1 MQAGLTP
8 YPTHADISPMAW
20 RIDEEVVRGEIDNTV
35 EGQTTG
41 RIWLAGRAEPLSLD
55 LVGDCWRDLAGTRLA
70 FQNPSPVAGENC
82 AEIESSQKGVI
93 GDMTASRK
101 ARVPLVGTDE
111 MCEIHKNG
119 GEIPCEWKNVLYLEW
134 FSEINGRVVIET
146 TDFKLDVSPHQW
158 TMDVDGEEAQKLA
171 NLNAMRDFMAQVI
184 RRREPSEGEEDYSD
198 GMDEFAWEQRLK
210 DSDRLSDAYQE
221 VLEKYMEDSDSERK
235 EAFVMGWDGLL
246 DEMAERDEAHARGE
260 AGDAAIDATG
270 RLDFDQADEDFDFSQ
285 TDELFGKYEKH
296 PLQVRAQELA
306 LRAMDVVSGES
317 GQGSPSYLL
326 ISNLLQVSGKLA
338 GALNDR
344 SSGYEPETGYVLA
357 ILKRCLNW
365 LNEAVGACQELM
377 TCEEDADQ
385 LAALAHIRSTIFEI
399 RDGITE
405 LRRELK

>member
-1 MQAGLTP
+1 
-8 YPTHADISPMAW
+8 MAW
-20 RIDEEVVRGEIDNTV
+20 RIDEAVVRGEIDNTV

-41 RIWLAGRAEPLSLD
+41 RIWLAGRDEPLTLE

-70 FQNPSPVAGENC
+70 FQNRSPVAGEDS
-82 AEIESSQKGVI
+82 AEIETHQKGIV

-101 ARVPLVGTDE
+101 ARVPLVGDGE
-111 MCEIHKNG
+111 MCEIHKSG

-146 TDFKLDVSPHQW
+146 TEFKLDVSPHEW
-158 TMDVDGEEAQKLA
+158 TMDVDDEEAQKLA

-184 RRREPSEGEEDYSD
+184 RRREPSEDEENDYSD
-198 GMDEFAWEQRLK
+198 RMDEFAWEQRLK
-210 DSDRLSDAYQE
+210 ESDRLTAAYQE
-221 VLEKYMEDSDSERK
+221 VLEKYMEDSDCERK

-246 DEMAERDEAHARGE
+246 EEMAERDEANTRDDSDE
-260 AGDAAIDATG
+260 PAIDAGG
-270 RLDFDQADEDFDFSQ
+270 RLDFDDIADDADFAD
-285 TDELFGKYEKH
+285 DGDPFGKYERH
-296 PLQVRAQELA
+296 PLQARAQELA

-317 GQGSPSYLL
+317 SQSSPSYLL

-344 SSGYEPETGYVLA
+344 SSGYEPEAGYVLA

-365 LNEAVGACQELM
+365 LNESVGACQELM
-377 TCEEDADQ
+377 TSEEDADQ

>member
-1 MQAGLTP
+1 
-8 YPTHADISPMAW
+8 MAW
-20 RIDEEVVRGEIDNTV
+20 RIDEAVVRGEIDNTV

-41 RIWLAGRAEPLSLD
+41 RIWLVGRDEPLTLE
-55 LVGDCWRDLAGTRLA
+55 LVGDCWRDLAGTRLT
-70 FQNPSPVAGENC
+70 FQNRSPVAGEDA
-82 AEIESSQKGVI
+82 AEVETHQKGII

-101 ARVPLVGTDE
+101 ARVPLVGNGE
-111 MCEIHKNG
+111 MREIHKSG
-119 GEIPCEWKNVLYLEW
+119 GEIPCEWKHVLYLEW

-146 TDFKLDVSPHQW
+146 TEFKLDVSPHEW
-158 TMDVDGEEAQKLA
+158 TMDVDSEEAQKLA

-184 RRREPSEGEEDYSD
+184 RRREPSDEAEDCAD
-198 GMDEFAWEQRLK
+198 DMDEFAWEKRLK
-210 DSDRLSDAYQE
+210 ESDRLTDAYQE
-221 VLEKYMEDSDSERK
+221 VLEKYMEDSDCERK

-246 DEMAERDEAHARGE
+246 EEMAERDEANARDASDGPATD
-260 AGDAAIDATG
+260 AGG
-270 RLDFDQADEDFDFSQ
+270 RMEFEDSSDDVDFADDGDP
-285 TDELFGKYEKH
+285 FGKYERH
-296 PLQVRAQELA
+296 PLQARAQELA

-344 SSGYEPETGYVLA
+344 SGGHEPEAGYVLA

-385 LAALAHIRSTIFEI
+385 FAALAHIRSTIFEI

>member
-1 MQAGLTP
+1 MTCLTP
-8 YPTHADISPMAW
+8 LPTRADIPPMAW
-20 RIDEEVVRGEIDNTV
+20 RIDEAVIRGEIDNTV

-41 RIWLAGRAEPLSLD
+41 RIWLAGRDEPLTLE
-55 LVGDCWRDLAGTRLA
+55 LVGDCWRDLAGTRLT
-70 FQNPSPVAGENC
+70 FQNPSPVAGEDS
-82 AEIESSQKGVI
+82 AEIETHQKGII
-93 GDMTASRK
+93 GDMTASKK
-101 ARVPLVGTDE
+101 ARVPLVGDGE
-111 MCEIHKNG
+111 MREIRQGG

-146 TDFKLDVSPHQW
+146 TEFKLDVSPHEW
-158 TMDVDGEEAQKLA
+158 TMDADDEEAQKLA

-184 RRREPSEGEEDYSD
+184 RRREPSEEAEDFSD
-198 GMDEFAWEQRLK
+198 EMDEFAWEQRLK
-210 DSDRLSDAYQE
+210 ESDRLTDAYQE
-221 VLEKYMEDSDSERK
+221 VLEKYMEDSDCERK

-246 DEMAERDEAHARGE
+246 EEMAERDEAQMR
-260 AGDAAIDATG
+260 DAANGPATDAGERMEFEDSGDDT
-270 RLDFDQADEDFDFSQ
+270 DFADDGDPFC
-285 TDELFGKYEKH
+285 KYERH
-296 PLQVRAQELA
+296 PLQARAQELA

-344 SSGYEPETGYVLA
+344 SSGYEPEAGYVLA